1 MSLKLPLKF
10 DSGYEKLK
18 KKKRLNELN
27 QSQARALDKFL
38 TKEPQVLVENSNVD
52 NINLR
57 NLKN

>member
-1 MSLKLPLKF
+1 MSPKLPLKF

-38 TKEPQVLVENSNVD
+38 KRTTSSC
-52 NINLR
+52 
-57 NLKN
+57 